1 MRKFEH
7 LQVWSI
13 VTEEAEDYR
22 NEMETVLGVPVTVQT
37 ERNTLVKTS
46 DLIVT
51 TTPSREPLIEADC
64 VLPGTHITAMGS
76 DQAEKN

>member
-1 MRKFEH
+1 MKLVRKFEH

-22 NEMETVLGVPVTVQT
+22 NEMETVLGVPVAVQT

-51 TTPSREPLIEADC
+51 TTPSRESLIKGDW
-64 VLPGTHITAMGS
+64 LRPGTHTTTMGF
-76 DQAEKN
+76 D